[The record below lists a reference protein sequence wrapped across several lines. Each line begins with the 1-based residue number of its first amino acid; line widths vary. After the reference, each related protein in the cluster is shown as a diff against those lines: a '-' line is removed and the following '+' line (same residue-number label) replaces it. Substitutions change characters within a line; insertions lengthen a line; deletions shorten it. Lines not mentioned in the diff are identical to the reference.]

1 MNKEKNGFG
10 GYGWFLIIL
19 GLFIFYFNVGFNA
32 DGSNVFAPAV
42 AASIG
47 VESGVILSMNSIA
60 GIIGVLIS
68 IFAGQLNRRIGSRL
82 VCGSMLFIGGLAYI
96 AAANATSV
104 AVYTIAMCFSFGGM
118 NSAMFV
124 GFGSLA
130 ANWFPKKM
138 GAVMGIATM
147 GAGLG
152 TMTYVAVFTK
162 LIGAMGVKTASI
174 FPAGL
179 CIIIAVIGLIITRNS
194 PAERGLNPDNVSDE
208 VFKNEYAAA
217 PEEGEDPTG
226 GWTIAKL
233 FKTKEVWLCAV
244 CCGLLMLCQVGIMS
258 QLVVRNMEVGF
269 SPSTAVLLMSFIAVF
284 GLIFAP
290 IIGRL
295 VMKFGPRKIVVATCV
310 LMALAVFLN
319 ATGVRLLYWISI
331 VLIGITSTAPPN
343 FVNTLPG
350 SVFGR
355 VGYPVVNSV
364 LFPIISIIQ
373 MLNFAVNGFIS
384 MAFGSLRVSYISF
397 GVMIIVSMILALA
410 VKDHK
415 FNRDFMA
422 QEEK

>member
-1 MNKEKNGFG
+1 
-10 GYGWFLIIL
+10 
-19 GLFIFYFNVGFNA
+19 
-32 DGSNVFAPAV
+32 
-42 AASIG
+42 
-47 VESGVILSMNSIA
+47 
-60 GIIGVLIS
+60 
-68 IFAGQLNRRIGSRL
+68 
-82 VCGSMLFIGGLAYI
+82 
-96 AAANATSV
+96 
-104 AVYTIAMCFSFGGM
+104 
-118 NSAMFV
+118 
-124 GFGSLA
+124 
-130 ANWFPKKM
+130 
-138 GAVMGIATM
+138 
-147 GAGLG
+147 
-152 TMTYVAVFTK
+152 
-162 LIGAMGVKTASI
+162 
-174 FPAGL
+174 
-179 CIIIAVIGLIITRNS
+179 
-194 PAERGLNPDNVSDE
+194 
-208 VFKNEYAAA
+208 
-217 PEEGEDPTG
+217 
-226 GWTIAKL
+226 
-233 FKTKEVWLCAV
+233 
-244 CCGLLMLCQVGIMS
+244 MS
-258 QLVVRNMEVGF
+258 
-269 SPSTAVLLMSFIAVF
+269 
-284 GLIFAP
+284 
-290 IIGRL
+290 RL